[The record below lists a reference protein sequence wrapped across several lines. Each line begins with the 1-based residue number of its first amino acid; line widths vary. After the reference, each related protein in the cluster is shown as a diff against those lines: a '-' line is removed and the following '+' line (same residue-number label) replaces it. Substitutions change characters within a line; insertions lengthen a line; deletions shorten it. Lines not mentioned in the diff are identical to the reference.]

1 MLGLRLE
8 ENFDQPWRATS
19 LVDFWK
25 RWHMSLSSWVLDYV
39 FRPVTALSR
48 SPLLGLIT
56 AMLVIG
62 LWHEFSLFYV
72 LWSFWQALG
81 IVLTRLVMRWL
92 PLERVTGWPRI
103 ILAPLGILF
112 WLSLSQP
119 VIETILRF
127 VG

>member
-1 MLGLRLE
+1 
-8 ENFDQPWRATS
+8 
-19 LVDFWK
+19 
-25 RWHMSLSSWVLDYV
+25 MSLSSWVLDYV
-39 FRPVTALSR
+39 FRPVAALSR

-92 PLERVTGWPRI
+92 PLDRITSWPRV
-103 ILAPLGILF
+103 ILAPLGALL

-119 VIETILRF
+119 VIETILR
-127 VG
+127 VAK